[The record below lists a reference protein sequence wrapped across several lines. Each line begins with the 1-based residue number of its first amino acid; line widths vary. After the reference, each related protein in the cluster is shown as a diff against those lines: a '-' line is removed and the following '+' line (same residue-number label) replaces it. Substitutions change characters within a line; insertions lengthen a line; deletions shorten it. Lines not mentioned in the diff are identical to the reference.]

1 MIIMLKTLSF
11 FLKLF
16 LNLQNNKKYIN
27 KNVEKANN
35 HSDANNVGKA
45 DNLSISERSMDYGY
59 FFLSSI

>member
-45 DNLSISERSMDYGY
+45 DTSVH
-59 FFLSSI
+59 F